1 MVLLAGY
8 ADERVGTA
16 IEEVLSLHDRFSVGS
31 GEPKVDAKV
40 PSWPEALHPKVQ
52 LSLQQ
57 VAYQLLEVDGR

>member
-16 IEEVLSLHDRFSVGS
+16 IEEVLSLHYRFSIGF

-40 PSWPEALHPKVQ
+40 WPWAEALHPKVE
-52 LSLQQ
+52 LGLQQ
-57 VAYQLLEVDGR
+57 VAYQFLEIDGR